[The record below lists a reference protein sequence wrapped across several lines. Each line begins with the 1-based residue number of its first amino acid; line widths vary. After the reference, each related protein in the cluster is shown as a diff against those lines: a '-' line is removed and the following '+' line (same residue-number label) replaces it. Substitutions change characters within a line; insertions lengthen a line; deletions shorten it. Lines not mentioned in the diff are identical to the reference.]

1 MQRGNYG
8 NEKEHIMKI
17 QAEKGLQWQNLEAYI
32 HVQDRREKKT
42 KKFKKTVLETRG
54 NQI

>member
-17 QAEKGLQWQNLEAYI
+17 QAEKDYSGRTLKNTYMFRI
-32 HVQDRREKKT
+32 GGKKRLKSS
-42 KKFKKTVLETRG
+42 KKQF
-54 NQI
+54 